1 MKQIL
6 IATTNKHKIEEF
18 QKLFSENSLQLE
30 AVYLK
35 DFPNVKTVEETGQ
48 TFEENATLKALGY
61 AKQTGLLTLA
71 EDSGLSCDVLDGAP
85 GVYSA
90 RFSGEK
96 ATDESNNQKLLKI
109 FKPIPDNC
117 RAAHYTA
124 VIAIAEPSKVI
135 GTAQGE
141 VHGYIAKEPK
151 GTNGFGYDP
160 LFFYPPYDKTF
171 GEVAPEMKNKV
182 SHRSKAVLQAVEI
195 LKNLNLGHSRTL

>member
-1 MKQIL
+1 MSKKIL

-18 QKLFSENSLQLE
+18 QKLFAESSLDVEVFQ
-30 AVYLK
+30 LK
-35 DFPNVKTVEETGQ
+35 DFSNIKTVEETGQ
-48 TFEENATLKALGY
+48 TFEDNAKLKALGY
-61 AKQTGLLTLA
+61 AQQTGLLTLA
-71 EDSGLSCDVLDGAP
+71 EDSGLSCDVLEGAP

-124 VIAIAEPSKVI
+124 VIAIAKPGKVI
-135 GTAQGE
+135 GMAQGE

-151 GTNGFGYDP
+151 GNNGFGYDP
-160 LFFYPPYDKTF
+160 LFFYPPFDRTF
-171 GEVAPEMKNKV
+171 GEVLPEMKNKV
-182 SHRSKAVLQAVEI
+182 SHRSKAAAKAIEI
-195 LKNLNLGHSRTL
+195 LKIWAVQDSNL